1 MLSQTV
7 TTKTQFGQQS
17 VSKIW
22 LILSSRE
29 YKDAVREITQ
39 ANSIEL
45 ARIKDELQNNPNSLK
60 NQLLLEQLEIQKTRL
75 ASDLATAD
83 VNRDATKANTAAT
96 EASTAGQLIENEAA
110 QAEQEAAKN
119 PANNEPDLY
128 SVDEMELGDIDI
140 QKVAKGDPFGLVEHA

>member
-1 MLSQTV
+1 MADI
-7 TTKTQFGQQS
+7 K
-17 VSKIW
+17 
-22 LILSSRE
+22 SSRE

-39 ANSIEL
+39 ANAVEL

-75 ASDLATAD
+75 MSDLATAD

-119 PANNEPDLY
+119 PANNEPDLEQCRR
-128 SVDEMELGDIDI
+128 DG
-140 QKVAKGDPFGLVEHA
+140 AWRH